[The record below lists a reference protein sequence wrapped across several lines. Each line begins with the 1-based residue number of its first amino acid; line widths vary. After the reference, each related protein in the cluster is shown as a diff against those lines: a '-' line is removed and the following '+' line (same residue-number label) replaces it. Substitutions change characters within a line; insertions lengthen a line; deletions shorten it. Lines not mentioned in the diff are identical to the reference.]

1 MLMDTW
7 RVNRSYQ
14 HLTHL
19 PIDFVEAGFDVW
31 AYARDIYFK
40 YHATQIQPPLGGCIC
55 VTIIIEFVFAGGQFI

>member
-19 PIDFVEAGFDVW
+19 PVDFVEAGFDVW

-40 YHATQIQPPLGGCIC
+40 YHATQIQPPPNP
-55 VTIIIEFVFAGGQFI
+55 TIII